1 MKRRSIEELNL
12 MDDFLFQSVISRGR
26 EGEEVCRIL
35 LNTILGGNITKVRVI
50 PQKAVLAGDTTRHG
64 IRMDA
69 YVEDISDALTGAE
82 AEAEVEPDIYDLEP
96 DQKYEKETLPRR
108 SRYYHAVIDTR
119 VLDAGKNYRQLRRVV
134 IIMILPYDPFDK
146 NRMIYTVRNSCVED
160 PSVPYDDG
168 MEKIFLYTK
177 GNADSAGQSLKEM
190 LEYMQESNEMHVTNQ
205 DIETIHSIV
214 SKVRRDKEVGI
225 SYMKSW
231 EYEEMIREEATREGL
246 ETGRKRGL
254 EQGRGDGVRES
265 IRSLLMELGDI
276 PQEVEQQLQQEKDV
290 ERLKQLVLAAA
301 RAESVE
307 QFAKAL

>member
-69 YVEDISDALTGAE
+69 YVEDISDALTGTE

>member
-69 YVEDISDALTGAE
+69 YVEDISDALTGTE

-146 NRMIYTVRNSCVED
+146 NRMVYTVRNSCVED

-177 GNADSAGQSLKEM
+177 GNVDSAGQSLKEM

>member
-160 PSVPYDDG
+160 PTVPYDDG

-177 GNADSAGQSLKEM
+177 GNADSAGQALKEM

-231 EYEEMIREEATREGL
+231 EYEEMIREEAAREGC
-246 ETGRKRGL
+246 

-307 QFAKAL
+307 QFARAL